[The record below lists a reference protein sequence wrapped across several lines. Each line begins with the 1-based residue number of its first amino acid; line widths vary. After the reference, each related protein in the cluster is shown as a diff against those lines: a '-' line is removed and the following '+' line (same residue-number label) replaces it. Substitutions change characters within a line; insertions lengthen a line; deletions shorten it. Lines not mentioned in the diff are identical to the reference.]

1 MRPEAEGTPPLSGSL
16 ALMAGSGEYP
26 VRLIDILAARGVTPF
41 VIAIEGAADPAAF
54 HNVEV
59 QTFRPGQL
67 GRALDEM
74 RRRGVTEVVM
84 LGAMPRPSFSA
95 VRPEVSTVK
104 YLPYFARAFRGGD
117 DHLLS
122 AVVRFLDQQG
132 FTVRGPA
139 EIAPEL
145 AAPLGPL
152 GRRQA
157 TPEQRQT
164 LERGFA
170 LLDTLSPFDVGQ
182 AAILADHRVVAIEA
196 AEGTDAMIGRVADL
210 RERRRLKIGKGDGML
225 VKAPKRGQDLR
236 VDMPAIGPDTLRR
249 AAEAGLSGIGVKAGQ
264 VLVGDRRELGRQADR
279 LGLFVEGMA

>member
-1 MRPEAEGTPPLSGSL
+1 MRPEAQGTPPLSGSL

-26 VRLIDILAARGVTPF
+26 VRLIDILAARGVRPF

-54 HNVEV
+54 RDVEV
-59 QTFRPGQL
+59 KTFRPGQL

-74 RRRGVTEVVM
+74 RRRGITEVVM
-84 LGAMPRPSFSA
+84 LGAMPRPSFGA
-95 VRPEVSTVK
+95 VRPEVSTIK

-170 LLDTLSPFDVGQ
+170 LLGALSPFDVGQ

-196 AEGTDAMIGRVADL
+196 AEGTDAMIRRVADL
-210 RERRRLKIGKGDGML
+210 RERGRLKIGKGDGML
-225 VKAPKRGQDLR
+225 VKVPKLGQDLR
-236 VDMPAIGPDTLRR
+236 VDMPAIGPDTLHR

-264 VLVGDRRELGRQADR
+264 VLVGDRLALGRQADR